1 MKGNRQPPTVN
12 LSESVCLVTLHNKIY
27 AWFGNWH
34 TGNKTT
40 ASQAQMLAMILN
52 KVVLLSCL
60 PQKTRAVK
68 CMCATTIFRCILS
81 CFSSFLWFQGFF
93 IMFLSDAHE
102 HLENTT

>member
-12 LSESVCLVTLHNKIY
+12 LSESVCLATHTK
-27 AWFGNWH
+27 FMNWQ
-34 TGNKTT
+34 TGNETSG
-40 ASQAQMLAMILN
+40 SQAQMLAMILN

-60 PQKTRAVK
+60 PQTRAVK

-81 CFSSFLWFQGFF
+81 YFSSFLWFHGFF